1 MNNQFEVEVRI
12 EKVAHKSQKAYKTW
26 VFVGWEGFTYEE
38 LAAGTRKGAYIMLS
52 KERRVII
59 TEEELE
65 ALKPAEEVQEAVE
78 VEADGMMAEMNVWA
92 KELGGEFED
101 HITVQNLIE
110 DVAIAMQEDTLHE
123 MTYRVRDINR
133 AKRIIK
139 KYDFKVYSG
148 FY

>member
-1 MNNQFEVEVRI
+1 MNNQFQVEQRI
-12 EKVAHKSQKAYKTW
+12 EKTAHKSQRQYKTW
-26 VFVGWEGFTYEE
+26 VFVGWQGFTYEE
-38 LAAGTRKGAYIMLS
+38 LAAGTRKGAYIML
-52 KERRVII
+52 KNDERVII
-59 TEEELE
+59 TEEEFE
-65 ALKPAEEVQEAVE
+65 ALKPAEEVQEAAE
-78 VEADGMMAEMNVWA
+78 VDGMMEEMNVWA

-101 HITVQNLIE
+101 HITIQNMIE
-110 DVAIAMQEDTLHE
+110 DVAIAIQEDTLHE